1 MCSLSKLLRHGNQA
15 FMPPD
20 QAIADS
26 FDDLRAHQLAVM
38 AGVEA
43 AIKALLK
50 RFEPA
55 ELEARMGKPGAL
67 SNLFGSRQAQN
78 WQQFTELYSNISREA
93 QDDFQDLFG
102 REFSRAYEEH
112 SARQRR

>member
-1 MCSLSKLLRHGNQA
+1 MR
-15 FMPPD
+15 
-20 QAIADS
+20 DS

-55 ELEARMGKPGAL
+55 ELEERMGKPGGF
-67 SNLFGSRQAQN
+67 SNLFNGSQQAQN
-78 WQQFTELYSNISREA
+78 WQQFTELYARFPARPRRTFRTCSVANSAVPTKSTAHGYSR
-93 QDDFQDLFG
+93 
-102 REFSRAYEEH
+102 S
-112 SARQRR
+112 